1 MPVKLDD
8 ESKTVIA
15 RFLLKVGISLVLAS
29 LGEMGRT
36 VGLEG
41 WLALYGLA
49 CAIYAIGRGDKIWAR
64 RFTYW
69 DEAVWLVAASAVANF
84 FLQGTI

>member
-8 ESKTVIA
+8 ESKIVIA
-15 RFLLKVGISLVLAS
+15 RFLLKVGISIVLAS
-29 LGEMGRT
+29 LGEIGRR

-49 CAIYAIGRGDKIWAR
+49 CGLYAIGRGDKIWAR

-69 DEAVWLVAASAVANF
+69 DEALWLVAASALVSLF
-84 FLQGTI
+84 WQGTV

>member
-8 ESKTVIA
+8 DSKTVIG

-29 LGEMGRT
+29 LGELGRA

-49 CAIYAIGRGDKIWAR
+49 CALYAVGRGDKIWAR

-69 DEAVWLVAASAVANF
+69 DEALWLVAASAVVNLS
-84 FLQGTI
+84 LQGSV